1 MSFIYAVRSY
11 HCDKIHFV
19 RCYTFKNQ
27 GCNIEHSKNNNKTG
41 SRRCSCP
48 MSDACQAKNC
58 SSVTICHHTSPW
70 RWSPFA
76 GRTTLSMF
84 ACHQTAR
91 TRCSPLML
99 EFWPHE
105 APLEPVTV
113 EPINS
118 RGNIGL
124 KKRITK
130 RFLPSWLWSS
140 HPIILFPSLS

>member
-1 MSFIYAVRSY
+1 MSFLYGVRSY
-11 HCDKIHFV
+11 HCEKIHFV
-19 RCYTFKNQ
+19 RCYTFKKQ

-58 SSVTICHHTSPW
+58 SSVTICRHTSPW
-70 RWSPFA
+70 RWSPSA
-76 GRTTLSMF
+76 ERTTLSTF
-84 ACHQTAR
+84 ACPKQHGKDAAPW
-91 TRCSPLML
+91 CWNL
-99 EFWPHE
+99 WPHE

-113 EPINS
+113 EPVNS

-130 RFLPSWLWSS
+130 NWVKLGDLCICWCPFWTK
-140 HPIILFPSLS
+140 